1 MKRTSLLL
9 ASILTLIAVTSW
21 PTIRVAAQSS
31 GAPGWSSSAAVTDDN
46 LKEMIESAKTPA
58 DHEAIAAYYDQQAA
72 EANKKAAL
80 HRNSADTYRKLKISK
95 PVGMA
100 EMCDGVAA
108 MWSSIAADDTKL
120 ANAQREL
127 AKQ

>member
-9 ASILTLIAVTSW
+9 ASILTLIALASW
-21 PTIRVAAQSS
+21 PSVRVAAQSS
-31 GAPGWSSSAAVTDDN
+31 VVTDDSLN
-46 LKEMIESAKTPA
+46 DMIANAKTPA

-72 EANKKAAL
+72 EAKKKAAL
-80 HRNSADTYRKLKISK
+80 HRNTADTYRKLKISK

-100 EMCDGVAA
+100 QMCDGVAA
-108 MWSSIAADDTKL
+108 MWSRIAAADTKL
-120 ANAQREL
+120 ASAQREL